1 MAKEIERKFLV
12 KNDDFKNNS
21 VAVLFRQGYL
31 STDIDRVVR
40 VRIEGNQAKLTI
52 KGRNSGMTRDE
63 FEYEIPVDQAKELLD
78 KLCLKP
84 IIEKYRYKVEVDN
97 LIWEVDQ
104 FMGDNEGLI
113 IAEVEV
119 PSEDYRF
126 DIPEWIDK
134 EVTGIERYY
143 NSYISQHPYKNWQKN

>member
-12 KNDDFKNNS
+12 KNDNFKNNS

-52 KGRNSGMTRDE
+52 KGKNSGMTRDE

>member
-1 MAKEIERKFLV
+1 
-12 KNDDFKNNS
+12 
-21 VAVLFRQGYL
+21 
-31 STDIDRVVR
+31 
-40 VRIEGNQAKLTI
+40 
-52 KGRNSGMTRDE
+52 MTRDE

-126 DIPEWIDK
+126 DIHEWIDK